1 MAILEMLRGKIHRA
15 TVTDANLNY
24 EGSVSID
31 PKLYKAAGL
40 KLNQKVDI
48 VNVNNGQRLSTYII
62 NGKDGEICLN
72 GAAARKAEIGDKV
85 IIIGYHT
92 MEETEADGYSPL
104 LVMVDENN
112 KRINS

>member
-1 MAILEMLRGKIHRA
+1 MASLEMLRGKIHRA

-40 KLNQKVDI
+40 RLNQKVDI
-48 VNVNNGQRLSTYII
+48 VNVNNGERLSTYII
-62 NGKDGEICLN
+62 KGKDGEICLN

-85 IIIGYHT
+85 IIIGYHSID
-92 MEETEADGYSPL
+92 EDQADSYTPL
-104 LVMVDENN
+104 LVMVDEKN
-112 KRINS
+112 KQVD

>member
-1 MAILEMLRGKIHRA
+1 MAMLEMLRGKIHRA

-31 PKLYKAAGL
+31 PKLYIAAGL

-62 NGKDGEICLN
+62 KGKDGEICLN

-85 IIIGYHT
+85 IIIGYQM
-92 MEETEADGYSPL
+92 MEEIEADSYHPS
-104 LVMVDENN
+104 LVMVDKNN
-112 KRINS
+112 KKIN